1 MSDPKLLTSNK
12 LEDTLLD
19 IIVCPIDKQPLIYSY
34 IDDINS
40 RILANIRIN
49 RYYEIKDSIPILLE
63 EESIDINNNE
73 IEILKR
79 NTIRTTGK

>member
-1 MSDPKLLTSNK
+1 MLPKKLLTSNK

-40 RILANIRIN
+40 PILANIRIN

>member
-40 RILANIRIN
+40 PILANIRIN
-49 RYYEIKDSIPILLE
+49 ITK
-63 EESIDINNNE
+63 
-73 IEILKR
+73 
-79 NTIRTTGK
+79 